1 MISRSQLIA
10 AIEEEL
16 VAADNASTNEVFNRH
31 MHAIHTLSGLVD
43 KEDDLTHDIKVEQ
56 NIFFFFFF
64 FSSTPKPTPKAKP
77 QISDEEIRKMGGKV
91 RNEPSVNKTE
101 NQLTT
106 DDGIGNGDSIFDF

>member
-1 MISRSQLIA
+1 MISKSQLIA

-56 NIFFFFFF
+56 NI
-64 FSSTPKPTPKAKP
+64 SSTPKPIPKAKP

>member
-56 NIFFFFFF
+56 NI
-64 FSSTPKPTPKAKP
+64 SSTPKSTPKAKP

>member
-56 NIFFFFFF
+56 NI
-64 FSSTPKPTPKAKP
+64 SSTLKPTPKAKP

>member
-56 NIFFFFFF
+56 NI
-64 FSSTPKPTPKAKP
+64 SSTSKPTPKAKP

-91 RNEPSVNKTE
+91 RNEPSVNKAE

>member
-1 MISRSQLIA
+1 MISKSQLIA

-56 NIFFFFFF
+56 NI
-64 FSSTPKPTPKAKP
+64 SSTPKPTPKAKP